1 MKIVN
6 IGRSSQ
12 NDIVISDNMV
22 SKTHCQI
29 IQDDRGQY
37 RLIDIN
43 STNGTYINGV
53 QRRGEVVLSKTDIIR
68 IGNETLPWQS
78 YFTGSTVIGG
88 AGGAT
93 VVGGGGYAPPM
104 GGNNAGGNI
113 INIGGGGN
121 YQPQQTPPVAKP
133 DNFLVWAILAT
144 IFCCMPFGI
153 ASIVNASKVDS
164 RWATGDYNGAINAAN
179 SARIWF
185 WWAFSIGLI
194 TCVVARVAI
203 GSGF

>member
-53 QRRGEVVLSKTDIIR
+53 HRRGEVVLSKTDIIR

-88 AGGAT
+88 AGGAI
-93 VVGGGGYAPPM
+93 VVGGGGYTPPM
-104 GGNNAGGNI
+104 S
-113 INIGGGGN
+113 GN
-121 YQPQQTPPVAKP
+121 YPPQQTPPIAKP

-164 RWATGDYNGAINAAN
+164 RWASGDYNGAINAAN
-179 SARIWF
+179 NARTWF
-185 WWAFSIGLI
+185 WWAFGIGLI
-194 TCVVARVAI
+194 WVIIYIVYCVVVGVAI